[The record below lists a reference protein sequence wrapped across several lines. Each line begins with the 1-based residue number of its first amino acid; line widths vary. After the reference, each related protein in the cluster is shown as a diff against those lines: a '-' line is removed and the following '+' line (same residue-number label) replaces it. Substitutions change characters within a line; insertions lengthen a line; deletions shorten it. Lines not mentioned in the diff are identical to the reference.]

1 MRRLGLAVLMLAALV
16 AGLGGPVLADPA
28 PVIEDLGP
36 ASLTAP
42 IGAAEPVGDQI
53 WLATTGL
60 SPNVLSAYDPRT
72 KQAVEKARLPK
83 GDSVN
88 QLAVIG
94 DFLYAGTGSPGILY
108 RVDLRTNEVTEL
120 LDAAPDSIIW
130 SISASPDGKL
140 FLGTYPNAR
149 VIEYDPS
156 SGAIIDHGRVY
167 PNEKY
172 VRAIVANEHT
182 IYAGIGA
189 RAHLVAIDRA
199 TGARR
204 DILPP
209 EALDATFVGTLALAG
224 DTLLG
229 SLSDRGDLL
238 VLDTKDPS
246 RYRLVDL
253 PGDLYVVAITP
264 HGDTAYLGLR
274 PSGTIYSYRLW
285 DAAAQKLAV
294 PLPEAYTDRLVVR
307 GDQVIGITD
316 GLAYALDPATGALDP
331 TDLVAAGMVPAP
343 EQPMAIAADRTYA
356 YVSGKG
362 GVQAHSLLSGEST
375 RTFVPG
381 EAKVMTP
388 IHGST
393 YLSIYTLA
401 QVHEMSPGDARST
414 FRARVSQPLEQT
426 RPMDAVYSRGANAL
440 LVSTQPDYGKFNG
453 ALSVF
458 RLGTG
463 SLETYRNILPSQ
475 TVHGIAA
482 LGRYAYLGGN
492 INHGIGA
499 IPPSTTPEA
508 KLARFDLV
516 TRQVTWLTV
525 LPGIKQI
532 VDLVALD
539 SVLIGLTERGV
550 VFGASPST
558 GALLWTV
565 ATGTGVGRLVE
576 TARGEVYGA
585 DRDRIY
591 RIDPATQ
598 SVTPIVTGL
607 NGAWFGG
614 GAGPLAASVDGR
626 SIFTLRDRNL
636 VRIRLP

>member
-1 MRRLGLAVLMLAALV
+1 MRRIVLAVLALLP
-16 AGLGGPVLADPA
+16 AGLGAPVLAEPA
-28 PVIEDLGP
+28 PVVEDLGP

-42 IGAAEPVGDQI
+42 IGAAEPVGEQI
-53 WLATTGL
+53 WLGTTGL

-83 GDSVN
+83 GDSVT

-94 DFLYAGTGSPGILY
+94 DYLYASTGSPGILY

-140 FLGTYPNAR
+140 FMGTYPNAR
-149 VIEYDPS
+149 VIEYDPGT
-156 SGAIIDHGRVY
+156 GAITNHGRVY
-167 PNEKY
+167 PNERY

-199 TGARR
+199 TGERR

-238 VLDTKDPS
+238 VLDTNDPS
-246 RYRLVDL
+246 HYKLVDL

-264 HGDTAYLGLR
+264 HGDIAYLGLR
-274 PSGTIYSYRLW
+274 PSGTIYSYKLW
-285 DAAAQKLAV
+285 DATAKKLAV

-307 GDQVIGITD
+307 GDKVIGITD
-316 GLAYALDPATGALDP
+316 GLAYELDPATGALDA

-343 EQPMAIAADRTYA
+343 EQPMAIAADRSYA

-362 GVQAHSLLSGEST
+362 GVQTHSLLAPGEST

-381 EAKVMTP
+381 EAKVITP
-388 IHGST
+388 IHGDT

-401 QVHEMSPGDARST
+401 QVHRMAPGDQRST
-414 FRARVSQPLEQT
+414 FRAKIGQELEQT

-458 RLGTG
+458 RLTEG
-463 SLETYRNILPSQ
+463 SLETYRNVLPSQ

-482 LGRYAYLGGN
+482 RGRYAYLGGN

-525 LPGIKQI
+525 LPGIRQV

-539 SVLIGLTERGV
+539 SVLVGLTERGV
-550 VFGASPST
+550 VFGASPET

-565 ATGTGVGRLVE
+565 STGTGVGRLVE

-585 DRDRIY
+585 DRDRVY
-591 RIDPATQ
+591 RVDPATR

-607 NGAWFGG
+607 NGGWFGG
-614 GAGPLAASVDGR
+614 GPGPIAASIDGG
-626 SIFTLRDRNL
+626 SIFTLRERNL